1 MQVEAKL
8 IILQYAEPCEA
19 QKGIRG
25 IRQAIRRKRNE
36 DIEYWSENYIKD
48 NNLNRLLILR
58 GRTDAVEKYF
68 AASDVIIF
76 QAKSRTKQDQFLRL
90 EFLNDQL

>member
-1 MQVEAKL
+1 MNEKLILYVGGMSKLKGIDVALKMITEMQVEAKL

-48 NNLNRLLILR
+48 NNLNR
-58 GRTDAVEKYF
+58 Y
-68 AASDVIIF
+68 
-76 QAKSRTKQDQFLRL
+76 
-90 EFLNDQL
+90 